1 MANDTFAGKIGRTRE
16 ESTPRLPVA

>member
-1 MANDTFAGKIGRTRE
+1 MTNDTFAGKIGRTRE